1 MRTDGQKQMTKLTVG
16 FHNFADAPKNYA
28 MWYRL
33 HVFIH
38 YSLYAKLY
46 SRKEKI
52 TSKNCIPGGSFFQI
66 ITYIY
71 SKSIK
76 LYTTFH
82 PYGM

>member
-1 MRTDGQKQMTKLTVG
+1 MRMDGQKQMTKLTAA
-16 FHNFADAPKNYA
+16 FRNFADAPKIYA

-33 HVFIH
+33 HEFITV
-38 YSLYAKLY
+38 
-46 SRKEKI
+46 RKIIFKKRQD
-52 TSKNCIPGGSFFQI
+52 SVKNCFPGGSFFQI